1 MRHLTAPLEGLHQR
15 TRRMVESRDDRK
27 VTPAVIANKGDKK
40 KNIILVRHAQS
51 MENVKVT
58 NLCDG
63 IARIKNF
70 QLPTWKQITSTLS
83 LLSLTRDSLV
93 SDLGKRQISDMHR
106 ILSEEKFW
114 DCNVDLIIC
123 SPLTRAKDT
132 CDGILPVDNKALK
145 VRILDDLEE
154 ASIYEH
160 CFSSTLI
167 QRIDRF
173 KYWLSQT
180 EEKTIV
186 IVGHSQYFKKML
198 GLKTLMRNCDVW
210 QCEYSSNF
218 LVHTANSSSSVRT
231 DEWSNLNLLHRTSLA
246 DVHPYD
252 KLTNKNDGAGR
263 CKEDLLSNTYPA
275 ADEGTGQE
283 IGIDSF
289 IKSVAVT
296 KPH

>member
-1 MRHLTAPLEGLHQR
+1 
-15 TRRMVESRDDRK
+15 MVESRDDRR
-27 VTPAVIANKGDKK
+27 VTPAIIANKGNKK
-40 KNIILVRHAQS
+40 KNIILIRHAQS
-51 MENVKVT
+51 VENVKVI

-63 IARIKNF
+63 IARIKKF
-70 QLPTWKQITSTLS
+70 QLPTWRQITSTLS
-83 LLSLTRDSLV
+83 LLSLTRDSMV

-106 ILSEEKFW
+106 ILREHKFW
-114 DCNVDLIIC
+114 GCNVDLIIC

-173 KYWLSQT
+173 KHWLSQT
-180 EEKTIV
+180 EEGTIV

-210 QCEYSSNF
+210 QCEYSSSFQVRTNI
-218 LVHTANSSSSVRT
+218 SSSSVRI

-246 DVHPYD
+246 DAHPYD
-252 KLTNKNDGAGR
+252 KLTNKDDGTIRG
-263 CKEDLLSNTYPA
+263 KEETSSNTYQVPN
-275 ADEGTGQE
+275 EGTAHE
-283 IGIDSF
+283 IEIDTF
-289 IKSVAVT
+289 IKSVAIT